1 MPSGHDVVA
10 EAGCIGIFDI
20 NKYSLS
26 KKNLIRNSVDS
37 TMALKIV

>member
-1 MPSGHDVVA
+1 MPSEHDVVA

-26 KKNLIRNSVDS
+26 KKKRLAHFFPDH
-37 TMALKIV
+37 

>member
-26 KKNLIRNSVDS
+26 KKKVY
-37 TMALKIV
+37 